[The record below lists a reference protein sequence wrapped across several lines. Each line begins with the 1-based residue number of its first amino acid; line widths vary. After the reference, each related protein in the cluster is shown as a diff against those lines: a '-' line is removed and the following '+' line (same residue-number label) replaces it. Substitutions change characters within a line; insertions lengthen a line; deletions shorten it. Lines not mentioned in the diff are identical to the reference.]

1 MTKGKKK
8 ITIDDN
14 RVITDKDVEEFQA
27 ILSEYQQ
34 GKQLID
40 AKATANQE
48 WWRMRHWGQM
58 QSNEVDEERA
68 TSAWLFNSI
77 INKHADIMDNYPKP
91 NILPRSPQL
100 EQEAKRLSEIIPIID
115 DRNDYEKIYDS
126 KAYDLLIDGG
136 CVTTVIWDNSL
147 NDGMGD
153 IVTKIVDVHNIFWEP
168 GIEDIQD
175 SAYVFVSKLVD
186 NDVLEEQY
194 PQMKGKSGGIK
205 ITAEYIN
212 KDENPDPTKKSEVW
226 DMYYKKT
233 IRTVVEESEMGERVE
248 RVNTLLH
255 FVKFCNGVLL
265 YASENDESLR
275 ERGWYDHGKY
285 PFVVTPIFKIK
296 ESPWGFGYV
305 DVMKSPQAQID
316 RLDQLILKNAVMI
329 GRKRWAVKEGADIN
343 AEDFADWSK
352 TLIKVSTSAPLDECM
367 KEISVD
373 SVPAFVVQHKTNMID
388 QLKETSGNRD
398 VSQGSTQ
405 SGVTAATAIAALQE
419 AGSKLSR
426 DINRVL
432 YRSRRDEDFLKVE
445 LIRQFYTEP
454 RDFRIDNNDGSYTFI
469 EYDSS
474 NIFREDAVFDIKINA
489 EKQSPFSRAA
499 QNETM
504 KELYGMGLFA
514 PANAEPAL
522 TCLDG
527 MEFEGIDKIK
537 EEVKNKSLMMQQFQM
552 MQAAIMQVDSAFPQ
566 LGIAA
571 MAGFAQ
577 SQSAAAVMPQR
588 TSSEEGTAE
597 ERVARTESD
606 SARTAKARVA
616 ASKQADIR

>member
-1 MTKGKKK
+1 MPKGKKK
-8 ITIDDN
+8 SVVDDG
-14 RVITDKDVEEFQA
+14 RAITDKDVEEFTA
-27 ILSEYQQ
+27 VLKEYQQ

-58 QSNEVDEERA
+58 QSSEADEEKA

-91 NILPRSPQL
+91 NILPRSPQM
-100 EQEAKRLSEIIPIID
+100 EKEAKRLSEIIPIID

-153 IVTKIVDVHNIFWEP
+153 IVTKIIDIHNIFWEP

-194 PQMKGKSGGIK
+194 PQMRGKSGGIK
-205 ITAEYIN
+205 TTTEYIN

-233 IRTVVEESEMGERVE
+233 IRTVVEESDTGERAE
-248 RVNTLLH
+248 RVDTLLH

-265 YASENDESLR
+265 YASENDKALKD
-275 ERGWYDHGKY
+275 RGWYDHGKY
-285 PFVVTPIFKIK
+285 PFVVTPLFKIK

-316 RLDQLILKNAVMI
+316 RLDQLILKNAIMV
-329 GRKRWAVKEGADIN
+329 GRKRWAVKESAEIN
-343 AEDFADWSK
+343 PEDFADWSK
-352 TLIKVSTSAPLDECM
+352 TLIKVSGSASSLDDCM

-373 SVPAFVVQHKTNMID
+373 SIPAFVVQHKTNMID

-454 RDFRIDNNDGSYTFI
+454 RAFRIDNNDGSYTFV

-474 NIFREDAVFDIKINA
+474 AISGRDAVFDIKINA

-552 MQAAIMQVDSAFPQ
+552 MQAAIMQVDAAFPQ

-571 MAGFAQ
+571 MAGL
-577 SQSAAAVMPQR
+577 SQPQPTAATPQR
-588 TSSEEGTAE
+588 ASSEEGTAE
-597 ERVARTESD
+597 ERAARTETD
-606 SARTAKARVA
+606 STRTAKARVA
-616 ASKQADIR
+616 ASKQANVG

>member
-1 MTKGKKK
+1 MPKGKKK
-8 ITIDDN
+8 SVVDD
-14 RVITDKDVEEFQA
+14 RRAITDKDVEEFTA
-27 ILSEYQQ
+27 VLTEYQQ

-58 QSNEVDEERA
+58 QSSEADEEKA

-91 NILPRSPQL
+91 NILPRSPQM

-153 IVTKIVDVHNIFWEP
+153 IVTKIVDIHNIFWEP

-194 PQMKGKSGGIK
+194 PQMRGKSGGIK
-205 ITAEYIN
+205 TTTEYIN

-233 IRTVVEESEMGERVE
+233 IRTVVEESDTGERAE
-248 RVNTLLH
+248 RVDTLLH

-265 YASENDESLR
+265 YASENDKALKD
-275 ERGWYDHGKY
+275 RGWYDHGKY
-285 PFVVTPIFKIK
+285 PFVVTPLFKIK

-316 RLDQLILKNAVMI
+316 RLDQLILKNAIMV
-329 GRKRWAVKEGADIN
+329 GRKRWAVKESAEIN
-343 AEDFADWSK
+343 PEDFADWSK
-352 TLIKVSTSAPLDECM
+352 TLIKVSGSASSLDDCM

-373 SVPAFVVQHKTNMID
+373 SIPAFVVQHKTNMID

-454 RDFRIDNNDGSYTFI
+454 RAFRIDNNDGSYTFV

-474 NIFREDAVFDIKINA
+474 AISGRDAVFDIKINA

-552 MQAAIMQVDSAFPQ
+552 MQAAIMQVDAAFPQ

-571 MAGFAQ
+571 MAGL
-577 SQSAAAVMPQR
+577 SQPQPTAATQQR
-588 TSSEEGTAE
+588 ASSEEGTAE
-597 ERVARTESD
+597 ERAARTETD
-606 SARTAKARVA
+606 STRTAKARVA
-616 ASKQADIR
+616 ASKQANVG

>member
-194 PQMKGKSGGIK
+194 PQMKGKSGG
-205 ITAEYIN
+205 
-212 KDENPDPTKKSEVW
+212 
-226 DMYYKKT
+226 
-233 IRTVVEESEMGERVE
+233 
-248 RVNTLLH
+248 
-255 FVKFCNGVLL
+255 
-265 YASENDESLR
+265 
-275 ERGWYDHGKY
+275 
-285 PFVVTPIFKIK
+285 
-296 ESPWGFGYV
+296 
-305 DVMKSPQAQID
+305 
-316 RLDQLILKNAVMI
+316 LK
-329 GRKRWAVKEGADIN
+329 
-343 AEDFADWSK
+343 
-352 TLIKVSTSAPLDECM
+352 
-367 KEISVD
+367 
-373 SVPAFVVQHKTNMID
+373 
-388 QLKETSGNRD
+388 
-398 VSQGSTQ
+398 
-405 SGVTAATAIAALQE
+405 
-419 AGSKLSR
+419 
-426 DINRVL
+426 
-432 YRSRRDEDFLKVE
+432 
-445 LIRQFYTEP
+445 
-454 RDFRIDNNDGSYTFI
+454 
-469 EYDSS
+469 
-474 NIFREDAVFDIKINA
+474 
-489 EKQSPFSRAA
+489 
-499 QNETM
+499 
-504 KELYGMGLFA
+504 
-514 PANAEPAL
+514 
-522 TCLDG
+522 
-527 MEFEGIDKIK
+527 
-537 EEVKNKSLMMQQFQM
+537 
-552 MQAAIMQVDSAFPQ
+552 
-566 LGIAA
+566 
-571 MAGFAQ
+571 
-577 SQSAAAVMPQR
+577 
-588 TSSEEGTAE
+588 
-597 ERVARTESD
+597 
-606 SARTAKARVA
+606 
-616 ASKQADIR
+616 